1 LIEFTGNM
9 HVCTEKDA
17 AHPLRR
23 PTRKALGRGFDAEE
37 STSAREASPGIA
49 KGARDRARGEG

>member
-1 LIEFTGNM
+1 M

-37 STSAREASPGIA
+37 STEESREASPGIA

>member
-1 LIEFTGNM
+1 M

-23 PTRKALGRGFDAEE
+23 PTRMALGRGFDAEE